1 MFCLIPDSCR
11 PRRVNSKVGDL
22 LLGGL
27 LTAFLLAGTHPVAAV
42 DLLSPFKNLLGS
54 DDSTIIWRD
63 NGAFVKITEQDWDRK
78 HTKAPRNQHPAQ
90 INPNELALALA
101 AIETWDTEGLSNRQ
115 IHVFSQHSIQQLV
128 TPLVEA
134 LNRADPDQDVV
145 FAITD
150 EHEELSGVRTTAGRM
165 FMQDGELNIIFGDV
179 LASGGY
185 DDDTSHYAKPH
196 RAGKRMES
204 LSRSTRVA
212 AGPGMRLWET
222 EFSSRDDWLIVHM
235 GQTEAAYRGAPI
247 QSISPPVQAQ
257 STARVAPAAS
267 VASAPVSG
275 DQLQRWQQREEMARA
290 RKQMEATQGAAPAV
304 VAPAAPAPAPVAT
317 TPAPAAR
324 PVPVPVRTPA
334 PTASAAPPIA
344 AAVQTA
350 PVYNSSLPTA
360 ESHND
365 KRVDERLTTLKS
377 LHDRGLITKDEFDA
391 KRREI
396 LDQL

>member
-11 PRRVNSKVGDL
+11 PRRGYPKFGSL

-27 LTAFLLAGTHPVAAV
+27 LAAVMLPGMRTAGAV

-90 INPNELALALA
+90 VNPNELALALA
-101 AIETWDTEGLSNRQ
+101 AIETWNTEGLSNRQ

-134 LNRADPDQDVV
+134 LGRADPDQDVV

-150 EHEELSGVRTTAGRM
+150 EHDELSGVRTTAGRM
-165 FMQDGELNIIFGDV
+165 FMLDGELNIIFGDV
-179 LASGGY
+179 LASGSY

-235 GQTEAAYRGAPI
+235 GQTAAAYRGAPI
-247 QSISPPVQAQ
+247 QSVATPVQMQ
-257 STARVAPAAS
+257 SSASGAPAAS
-267 VASAPVSG
+267 VAPAPVSG

-290 RKQMEATQGAAPAV
+290 RKQLEPTQGAAPTA
-304 VAPAAPAPAPVAT
+304 VAPVATAPAPVART
-317 TPAPAAR
+317 APAPVRAPAPAASMTSP
-324 PVPVPVRTPA
+324 PVA
-334 PTASAAPPIA
+334 AAPR
-344 AAVQTA
+344 TA
-350 PVYNSSLPTA
+350 PVYNASLPTA

-377 LHDRGLITKDEFDA
+377 LYDRGLINKDEFDA

>member
-1 MFCLIPDSCR
+1 MFWLIPDSCR
-11 PRRVNSKVGDL
+11 PRRGYPKFGSL
-22 LLGGL
+22 LLGS
-27 LTAFLLAGTHPVAAV
+27 LLAAAMLPGMRTAGAV

-63 NGAFVKITEQDWDRK
+63 NGAFVKITKQDWDRK

-90 INPNELALALA
+90 VNPNELALALA
-101 AIETWDTEGLSNRQ
+101 AIETWNTEGLSNRQ
-115 IHVFSQHSIQQLV
+115 IPVFSQHSIQQLL
-128 TPLVEA
+128 TPLAEA
-134 LNRADPDQDVV
+134 LDRADPDQDVV

-150 EHEELSGVRTTAGRM
+150 EHDDLSGVRTTAGRM
-165 FMQDGELNIIFGDV
+165 FIQNGELNIIFGDV

-185 DDDTSHYAKPH
+185 DGDTSHYAKPH

-222 EFSSRDDWLIVHM
+222 EFSSRDDWLIIHM
-235 GQTEAAYRGAPI
+235 GQTAAAYRGAPV
-247 QSISPPVQAQ
+247 QSIAPPVQMS
-257 STARVAPAAS
+257 STAS
-267 VASAPVSG
+267 VAPVASAAPAPVSG

-290 RKQMEATQGAAPAV
+290 RKQLEPGQGAAPAA
-304 VAPAAPAPAPVAT
+304 VAPVATAPAPVVRAAPAPVVRAAPAPVQAPAPVART
-317 TPAPAAR
+317 AP
-324 PVPVPVRTPA
+324 PVV
-334 PTASAAPPIA
+334 AAP
-344 AAVQTA
+344 Q
-350 PVYNSSLPTA
+350 PVYSAGLPTA
-360 ESHND
+360 DSHND

-377 LHDRGLITKDEFDA
+377 LYDRGLINKDEFDA